1 MKNFKKRIIRKSD
14 IAWTFILSLFKWG
27 ICSVITGLICGV
39 IGTLFHKCVSFATSY
54 RISHPIIIYF
64 LPIAGLLIVFLYH
77 ATSMKDD
84 GGTNR
89 IISSIRTSKAIP
101 FRMAPLIFV
110 STVIT
115 HLFGGSAG
123 REGAAL
129 QIGGSIGSSIG
140 KVLKLDE
147 KDIHIITMCGMSGV
161 FSALF
166 GTPITATIFSMEVI
180 SVGVLYYVAFIPCL
194 VSAYISLHFA
204 EHFGVKP
211 EAFSI
216 KHIPN
221 ADIETIIRVVILSV
235 LCAGVSMAFC
245 FIINK
250 TTKLYKRYLSNPY
263 LRAAVGGMVV
273 VLLTVLVQTHDYN
286 GAGMDVVAKAI
297 HGEAKPE
304 AFLLKLIFTV
314 LTLAAGFKGG
324 EIVPSFFIGATFG
337 NVVGGLLGLDPGFG
351 AAIGL
356 ISLFCGV
363 VNCPIASLV
372 LSIELFGAEALL
384 LFCFACA
391 FSYVLSGYYGL
402 YSSQK
407 IVYSKV
413 SPTYIN
419 KNIY

>member
-1 MKNFKKRIIRKSD
+1 MKNLKKRISRKSD
-14 IAWTFILSLFKWG
+14 IIWMFAKSLFKWG
-27 ICSVITGLICGV
+27 ICSVITGLVCGV
-39 IGTLFHKCVSFATSY
+39 VGTLFHKCVSFATSY
-54 RISHPIIIYF
+54 RTGHPFLIYL
-64 LPIAGLLIVFLYH
+64 LPVAGLLIVFLYH
-77 ATSMKDD
+77 ITSMQDD

-89 IISSIRTSKAIP
+89 IISSIRTSKPIP
-101 FRMAPLIFV
+101 FRMAPLIFI

-140 KVLKLDE
+140 QWLHLDDKE
-147 KDIHIITMCGMSGV
+147 VHIITMCGMSGV

-194 VSAYISLHFA
+194 VSAYIALRFA
-204 EHFGVKP
+204 QHFGVTP
-211 EAFSI
+211 VTYSLA
-216 KHIPN
+216 HIPPS
-221 ADIETIIRVVILSV
+221 DFETIVRVVILSI
-235 LCAGVSMAFC
+235 LCAVLSMVFC
-245 FIINK
+245 FVIHK
-250 TTKLYKRYLSNPY
+250 TTKLYKRFLSNQY
-263 LRAAVGGMVV
+263 LRIFAGGMLVAI
-273 VLLTVLVQTHDYN
+273 LTILVQTYDYN
-286 GAGMDVVAKAI
+286 GAGMDIVGKALQ
-297 HGEAKPE
+297 GEAKPE
-304 AFLLKLIFTV
+304 AFLLKLIFTA

-337 NVVGGLLGLDPGFG
+337 NIFGGLLGLDPGFG

-372 LSIELFGAEALL
+372 LSIELFGSEAVL

-419 KNIY
+419 KNTY